1 MRKTRLLVAGLCLAM
16 VAAVQAQAGDKP
28 SGDVQKA
35 IDEAKAAYEKAD
47 SVQGAWV
54 NTPRLLKKAD
64 EAAAKGDDAKALKL
78 AAAAKKEADAGYAQ
92 AVHEKE
98 HWAPPPYLR

>member
-1 MRKTRLLVAGLCLAM
+1 MNKILLLAASLWLAIAAGVHADR
-16 VAAVQAQAGDKP
+16 G
-28 SGDVQKA
+28 GDVQKA

-47 SVQGAWV
+47 SVQGAWID
-54 NTPRLLKKAD
+54 TPKLIKKAE
-64 EAAAKGDDAKALKL
+64 EAAAEGDDAEALKF

-98 HWAPPPYLR
+98 NWAPPPYLR